1 MGVSLK
7 KKTAEKIISKYK
19 EFTWVWETRIIT
31 QNAWDGKPPVDPV
44 REGKGK
50 IFLAREVHIAA

>member
-1 MGVSLK
+1 M
-7 KKTAEKIISKYK
+7 
-19 EFTWVWETRIIT
+19 RIIT